1 MSETESFAGTAIKQ
15 LKGMIP
21 ALDVAAD
28 LNLTSN
34 GLQKVESAS
43 LRMSNSVYLTVFD
56 RADESI
62 LSDYEALLT
71 AVDQDQLL
79 AQSMFENIVRG
90 MILAEPNNCVPAIEK
105 AWNEISTP
113 DRLIASSPIPVNE
126 EQRKIQIAL
135 QTPDCRY
142 IIVQGPP
149 GTGKSHTI
157 TALAFDAILKGKNI
171 LILSDKQEALDVV
184 EDKLAKTLEK
194 VRHGS
199 TDFPNPILRLGK
211 TSSYPRLIASASL
224 ERIKEQDKAQKANA
238 VYLDNETKESYAN
251 LRTNVEKTIAA
262 YSTVRLSEI
271 SELDRL
277 EAKIDRAVQGFSKK
291 LREPDNAEALAGL
304 DEALKQLTSEQVPEV
319 ATSLSNRWESV
330 SDLLKRL
337 NLLRATHQ
345 LVTDGH
351 RHPGLELFV
360 ELTPSQIA
368 PLSQFIGEYER
379 ARWPIVGFLFTGS
392 RVRAASQKLTSTLPC
407 TNQLDLHKK
416 VESLRAVV
424 ASLSAILK
432 VAGDYQLADSDLAGV
447 YRRLASSVVIPS
459 SVHPAHRF
467 IAAYT
472 QVFSDHWPK
481 QEELGSLAEVLHFVR
496 DSAQYATLWRRLS
509 LTIQSAPSF
518 DYVGDKSRLET
529 LYASRMSRE
538 IDHKFVEFVAENRA
552 LARSI
557 GEVIKAKKQFPTQE
571 FERFG
576 QAFPCIIAGIREYAQ
591 YVPLK
596 NQCFDVVVI
605 DEASQVSL
613 AQAFPAL
620 LRAKRVVVFGDER
633 QFSNV
638 KSMQASN
645 ERNATYLTNL
655 EAYFRRNIST
665 ASDRVERLKQFDVK
679 KSVLDFFKLIANVEI
694 MLKKHF
700 RGYQELISFSS
711 EQFYGGQ
718 LQAIKVRARPLTE
731 VIRFQVLEHDGR
743 TKKHRNAN
751 SVETEF
757 ILLELK
763 RMIDDGD
770 EVSVGIITPFR
781 EQQEALSR
789 LLFNDA
795 YADQFIRALRLKI
808 MTFDTCQGEERDLII
823 YSMVATRKH
832 DALNY
837 VFPVSLEQDR
847 DRIEEALKVQRLNV
861 GFSRSKEGMLF
872 VLSKPPEEY
881 RGSIGRAI
889 RHFQTVL
896 ERRSRP
902 TGGPSESP
910 MEARVLD
917 WIQKTSFFQS
927 NSDNIEIH
935 AQFPIGDYLRQL
947 DPTYQQPAYRLIS
960 C

>member
-1 MSETESFAGTAIKQ
+1 
-15 LKGMIP
+15 
-21 ALDVAAD
+21 
-28 LNLTSN
+28 
-34 GLQKVESAS
+34 
-43 LRMSNSVYLTVFD
+43 
-56 RADESI
+56 
-62 LSDYEALLT
+62 
-71 AVDQDQLL
+71 
-79 AQSMFENIVRG
+79 
-90 MILAEPNNCVPAIEK
+90 
-105 AWNEISTP
+105 
-113 DRLIASSPIPVNE
+113 
-126 EQRKIQIAL
+126 
-135 QTPDCRY
+135 
-142 IIVQGPP
+142 
-149 GTGKSHTI
+149 
-157 TALAFDAILKGKNI
+157 
-171 LILSDKQEALDVV
+171 
-184 EDKLAKTLEK
+184 
-194 VRHGS
+194 
-199 TDFPNPILRLGK
+199 
-211 TSSYPRLIASASL
+211 
-224 ERIKEQDKAQKANA
+224 
-238 VYLDNETKESYAN
+238 
-251 LRTNVEKTIAA
+251 
-262 YSTVRLSEI
+262 
-271 SELDRL
+271 
-277 EAKIDRAVQGFSKK
+277 
-291 LREPDNAEALAGL
+291 
-304 DEALKQLTSEQVPEV
+304 
-319 ATSLSNRWESV
+319 
-330 SDLLKRL
+330 
-337 NLLRATHQ
+337 
-345 LVTDGH
+345 
-351 RHPGLELFV
+351 
-360 ELTPSQIA
+360 
-368 PLSQFIGEYER
+368 
-379 ARWPIVGFLFTGS
+379 
-392 RVRAASQKLTSTLPC
+392 
-407 TNQLDLHKK
+407 
-416 VESLRAVV
+416 
-424 ASLSAILK
+424 
-432 VAGDYQLADSDLAGV
+432 
-447 YRRLASSVVIPS
+447 
-459 SVHPAHRF
+459 
-467 IAAYT
+467 
-472 QVFSDHWPK
+472 
-481 QEELGSLAEVLHFVR
+481 
-496 DSAQYATLWRRLS
+496 
-509 LTIQSAPSF
+509 
-518 DYVGDKSRLET
+518 
-529 LYASRMSRE
+529 MSRE
-538 IDHKFVEFVAENRA
+538 IDHKFVEFVGENRA

-655 EAYFRRNIST
+655 EAYFRRKIST
-665 ASDRVERLKQFDVK
+665 ASDRIERLKQFDVK

-743 TKKHRNAN
+743 IEKHRNAN
-751 SVETEF
+751 SVEAEF

-763 RMIDDGD
+763 RMIDGGD

-789 LLFNDA
+789 LLLNDE
-795 YADQFIRALRLKI
+795 YADQFIRTLRLKI

-823 YSMVATRKH
+823 YSMVATKNH

-847 DRIEEALKVQRLNV
+847 ERIEEALKVQRLNV

-872 VLSKPPEEY
+872 VLSKPAGEY

-910 MEARVLD
+910 MEAKVLD
-917 WIQKTSFFQS
+917 WIQKTAFFQN
-927 NSDNIEIH
+927 NSDNIELH

-947 DPTYQQPAYRLIS
+947 DPTYQQPAYRCDFLLTYFGEEDAVRIIIEYDGFAEHFVNREKVTS
-960 C
+960 HNWEQFYRPEDIEREFTIESYGYKFLRINRFNLGSDPIQVLSDRFAQLVQQTSQDSAPHSVTKIREQAAQLANGESRVCPKCNRILQTGDFFDGLLAGGKGGTGRVCMTCKLVASEPKSSRRRRYGRR